1 MESLELPLPT
11 RSQLVQ
17 LHNSTVMQQL
27 AFHNPENVCVG
38 TCVLSMMYT
47 GDEMDQDQDTRQTE
61 ATKKLQEN
69 DEFPMEQQRGIATG
83 AETGE
88 SELRQASTEDQGPS
102 VDGGH
107 GDAGDAVANHAG
119 RGMFADKEEEE
130 GAKAPASWRVTTAG
144 GATGGGGG
152 KAARGSV
159 AGKLQGAAHVLRLAR
174 AGFVS
179 RGFEV

>member
-1 MESLELPLPT
+1 MSSL
-11 RSQLVQ
+11 
-17 LHNSTVMQQL
+17 NSCH
-27 AFHNPENVCVG
+27 HNPEDFCVG
-38 TCVLSMMYT
+38 TGVLSKMYT
-47 GDEMDQDQDTRQTE
+47 GDETDQDQDTRESE

-69 DEFPMEQQRGIATG
+69 DEFRMEQQSGIATG

-88 SELRQASTEDQGPS
+88 SELCQSSTEDQGPS
-102 VDGGH
+102 VDGGPADA
-107 GDAGDAVANHAG
+107 GDGAGDAVANHAG
-119 RGMFADKEEEE
+119 RGMFADKEEEG
-130 GAKAPASWRVTTAG
+130 GAKAPASWRVTPAG

>member
-1 MESLELPLPT
+1 MLSSLK
-11 RSQLVQ
+11 SC
-17 LHNSTVMQQL
+17 H
-27 AFHNPENVCVG
+27 HNPEDFCLG
-38 TCVLSMMYT
+38 TGVLSEMYT
-47 GDEMDQDQDTRQTE
+47 GDEMDQDQDTRE
-61 ATKKLQEN
+61 SEGTKTLQEN
-69 DEFPMEQQRGIATG
+69 DEFRMEPQSGIATG

-102 VDGGH
+102 VDGRQADA
-107 GDAGDAVANHAG
+107 DAGDAVANHAG
-119 RGMFADKEEEE
+119 RGMFADKEEEG
-130 GAKAPASWRVTTAG
+130 GAKAPASWRVTPAG